1 MIKKKNNFSFYLI
14 IGILCFP
21 FIVNVVMVL
30 LGQLPNS
37 YKFIFANDLGNKE
50 WLSFWG
56 SYLSGIATFVSVYV
70 MYRMNEKIMLNQKK
84 EAIYNHEKE
93 KLNELKKII
102 LKVLE
107 AFDITIFIRCLKL
120 GDSKSILDFKVL
132 MVSTKD
138 RILKEEISLELCS
151 EINLIDEIMD
161 TELKKILLEL
171 KDVYTD
177 LSKEYEELL
186 DEFYKYIE
194 KAEVFKSLKEE
205 EIKLYTDQICEKY
218 LNNKIT
224 TKYEKLKKI
233 LQKYLLYKEKLIED
247 QFRG

>member
-30 LGQLPNS
+30 FGQLPNS

-70 MYRMNEKIMLNQKK
+70 MYKMNEKVMLAQKE

-93 KLNELKKII
+93 KLNELKKILI
-102 LKVLE
+102 QALEGFEISQFTTFNMLDLEENRKKFQIYQEKLLKNMVNIELLSDIYSSDNSITDTDLRLKIKVLRE
-107 AFDITIFIRCLKL
+107 SYDNINILCTSMISRYLTALSEGEKSFI
-120 GDSKSILDFKVL
+120 KV
-132 MVSTKD
+132 
-138 RILKEEISLELCS
+138 IS
-151 EINLIDEIMD
+151 EIK
-161 TELKKILLEL
+161 T
-171 KDVYTD
+171 
-177 LSKEYEELL
+177 
-186 DEFYKYIE
+186 
-194 KAEVFKSLKEE
+194 
-205 EIKLYTDQICEKY
+205 
-218 LNNKIT
+218 
-224 TKYEKLKKI
+224 EKLLFSRYYIDLRVNSK
-233 LQKYLLYKEKLIED
+233 LYLLYKEKLIED

>member
-70 MYRMNEKIMLNQKK
+70 MYRMNEKVMLAQKE

-93 KLNELKKII
+93 KLNELKKILI
-102 LKVLE
+102 QALEGFEVSQFLTFNMSDLEENRKKFQIYQEKLLKNMVNVELLSDIYVSDNSITDIDLRLRIKVLRE
-107 AFDITIFIRCLKL
+107 AYDNINVLCMSMISRYLTALSEGKESFIKIIEETKTDKL
-120 GDSKSILDFKVL
+120 L
-132 MVSTKD
+132 
-138 RILKEEISLELCS
+138 
-151 EINLIDEIMD
+151 
-161 TELKKILLEL
+161 
-171 KDVYTD
+171 
-177 LSKEYEELL
+177 LSKY
-186 DEFYKYIE
+186 YIE
-194 KAEVFKSLKEE
+194 LRVNS
-205 EIKLYTDQICEKY
+205 KLY
-218 LNNKIT
+218 LS
-224 TKYEKLKKI
+224 
-233 LQKYLLYKEKLIED
+233 YKEKIMNEK
-247 QFRG
+247 FRG